1 MEILDFL
8 IYYMF
13 PSFILFIGIYSL
25 YSIIHGYNQ
34 FNLRNGS
41 ILLIITYTMLK
52 C

>member
-25 YSIIHGYNQ
+25 YSIIHG
-34 FNLRNGS
+34 S
-41 ILLIITYTMLK
+41 IQLKKWINITNNYIYYVKMLI
-52 C
+52 